1 MFLLSTTI
9 QISSGEIVMR
19 RVTAAILLLALLVY
33 GVVGCRL
40 VSTTR
45 TSVDPYVLASPTQAQ
60 TPQPTAT
67 AAQQNAQ
74 TLFPLGVFEDG
85 NMIGGNT
92 ARFETMLNDLR
103 AHGLDTVLFV
113 NNTVER
119 DEPLLGVADRLGF
132 NVFMMPN
139 GDLNETWW
147 PDEVSATI
155 ATARI
160 IAKPIVAAWGKHPSL
175 KGYLVSDEPFL
186 DATQKVALMTR
197 ALREADPKRPV
208 LMNLIGLGRVGPIFA
223 AAKPDVMQ
231 IDVYP
236 AAKDNPPCDFTM
248 NGFAYPQHDFVS
260 YIRTATQ
267 TRPASAPLWII
278 LQTHSFDA
286 DSHSLRTP
294 LPSEVRMQQWLAL
307 GEGAT
312 GIYWFVYSTQQSWIG
327 LVDNK
332 PLYNEVAA
340 LARRVSPLR
349 GLLLGLHR
357 VDNRFTIAGNGT
369 PYLSTLTD
377 PSGTKSYAVVVN
389 KDCQKAQNLTIRSTM
404 VGGRLRDLE
413 SGRIYPGA
421 IARFSARRWQNIC

>member
-1 MFLLSTTI
+1 MHRSI
-9 QISSGEIVMR
+9 A
-19 RVTAAILLLALLVY
+19 VTLLL
-33 GVVGCRL
+33 
-40 VSTTR
+40 
-45 TSVDPYVLASPTQAQ
+45 VLAICLVVSDNLASTFPRDQSDPRSASPQAAAPSPTS
-60 TPQPTAT
+60 TIPQRSV
-67 AAQQNAQ
+67 QSF
-74 TLFPLGVFEDG
+74 FPLGVFEDG

-92 ARFETMLNDLR
+92 AKFETMLKDLR

-113 NNTVER
+113 NNTVAR

-147 PDEVSATI
+147 PDQVPATI
-155 ATARI
+155 ATARS
-160 IAKPIVAAWGKHPSL
+160 IAKLIVTAWGKHPSL
-175 KGYLVSDEPFL
+175 KGYIVIDEPFL
-186 DATQKVALMTR
+186 DATQKVALMTQ

-208 LMNLIGLGRVGPIFA
+208 LINLIGLNRVGPIFA

-260 YIRTATQ
+260 YIRTVTA
-267 TRPASAPLWII
+267 TRPITAPLWII

-286 DSHSLRTP
+286 GIHSLRTP

-327 LVDNK
+327 LADNK
-332 PLYNEVAA
+332 PLYDEVAA

-357 VDNRFTIAGNGT
+357 IDNRFTVAGNNT

-377 PSGTKSYAVVVN
+377 ASDTKSYAVIVN
-389 KDCQKAQNLTIRSTM
+389 KDCQKAQNLTIRSTT

-413 SGRIYPGA
+413 SGRIYALGQTIPFQPGDGRIFA
-421 IARFSARRWQNIC
+421 NVKVMHVPLVRR